1 MSSRT
6 FFKLYLLPILIVIF
20 GLVVY
25 VIAIILMK
33 NGDIILYRPTYQTNV
48 DVSTKDEEA
57 QIPIV
62 SSNPAVNQPEYEE
75 PKDIKQAES
84 EVFIEPNIPIDT
96 AVDTPVSEPFE
107 PEITDSTKDSMPQNQ
122 MPSNTQSDDAK
133 PVYYYAKYRVNV
145 RASPSIESSVLFYA
159 NKGEILELVE
169 SHNGWLKIRNQSQ
182 KEGYVATYLLQQAE
196 EEESESYVV
205 LVRSLNVRAE
215 ADSQAVVIGNVTE
228 GTSINVFEISGGWA
242 RIQLS
247 NAQQGYVAS
256 KFIAKENTD

>member
-1 MSSRT
+1 
-6 FFKLYLLPILIVIF
+6 
-20 GLVVY
+20 
-25 VIAIILMK
+25 MK

-48 DVSTKDEEA
+48 DVGTKDEKA
-57 QIPIV
+57 QIPID
-62 SSNPAVNQPEYEE
+62 SSNPVVNQPEYEE

-96 AVDTPVSEPFE
+96 VVDNTPVSEPFE
-107 PEITDSTKDSMPQNQ
+107 PEITDSTKDSIPQNQ
-122 MPSNTQSDDAK
+122 MPLNTQSDNAK

-169 SHNGWLKIRNQSQ
+169 NHNGWLKIRNQSQ

-196 EEESESYVV
+196 EEYSESYVV

-228 GTSINVFEISGGWA
+228 GTSINVLEISGGWA

-256 KFIAKENTD
+256 KFIAKENAD

>member
-1 MSSRT
+1 M
-6 FFKLYLLPILIVIF
+6 PILIVIF

-48 DVSTKDEEA
+48 DISTKDEKA
-57 QIPIV
+57 QIPV
-62 SSNPAVNQPEYEE
+62 DSSSPVVNQPEYEE

-96 AVDTPVSEPFE
+96 VVDNTPVSEPFE
-107 PEITDSTKDSMPQNQ
+107 PEITDSTKDSIPQNQ
-122 MPSNTQSDDAK
+122 MPLNTQSDNAK

-169 SHNGWLKIRNQSQ
+169 NHNGWLKIRNQSQ

-196 EEESESYVV
+196 EEYSESYVV

-228 GTSINVFEISGGWA
+228 GTSINVLEISGGWA

-256 KFIAKENTD
+256 KFIAKENAD